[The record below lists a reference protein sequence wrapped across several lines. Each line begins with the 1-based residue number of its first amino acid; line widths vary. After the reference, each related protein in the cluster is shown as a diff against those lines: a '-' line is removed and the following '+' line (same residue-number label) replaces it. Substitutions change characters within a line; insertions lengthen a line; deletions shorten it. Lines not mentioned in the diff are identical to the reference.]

1 MKKLHP
7 IALILAIVIP
17 LGAVPTTAAQQPP
30 VKSDQA
36 VLIEL
41 EQKWNEAFYGKD
53 IAFIQTILA
62 DEFIATYDDGT
73 RGDKAKELAL
83 ATSFDQA
90 VTSAVQDDFIVRE
103 YGDTAVVWF
112 TLHIVGLKQGKPSE
126 LTLRYT
132 DVWVLKG
139 AQWQCVSTQ
148 STRVS

>member
-1 MKKLHP
+1 MRQLHP
-7 IALILAIVIP
+7 IAALAVIVTA
-17 LGAVPTTAAQQPP
+17 LGAPPTTAAQQAP